1 MSNKPGSIINY
12 RNWRMIMP
20 EDIISLIQENV
31 IKGRMTKDDEGID
44 EEIVGQPG
52 VAELVEKALA
62 SGLSIKDIITK
73 GLSGGMNIVG
83 QKFEAGEYFIPD
95 MLASAQAVGAA
106 MEILE
111 PYLAESGVNVKGKV
125 IVATVKDDLHD
136 IGKNIVSVLLRGAGY
151 TVKDLGNNVS
161 TQVIVD
167 AVKEEKPQFLGL
179 SALLTSTM
187 AGMAEVIQMLEQNGI
202 RDQVKI
208 IVGGA
213 PVSEE
218 FAKSIGADGYGED
231 GFQAVAVVEALASG
245 TEN

>member
-1 MSNKPGSIINY
+1 
-12 RNWRMIMP
+12 MP
-20 EDIISLIQENV
+20 EDTISLIQEN
-31 IKGRMTKDDEGID
+31 IIQGRVTRDDEGMD
-44 EEIVGQPG
+44 EGMVGQPG
-52 VAELVEKALA
+52 VTELVEKALA

-83 QKFEAGEYFIPD
+83 QKFEAEEYFIPD

-111 PYLAESGVNVKGKV
+111 PYLAGSGVNAKGKI

-136 IGKNIVSVLLRGAGY
+136 IGKNIVSILLRGAGY
-151 TVKDLGNNVS
+151 TVKDLGNNVDI
-161 TQVIVD
+161 QVIVD
-167 AVKEEKPQFLGL
+167 AVREEKPQFLGL

-187 AGMAEVIQMLEQNGI
+187 ACMADVIQMLEENGL

-208 IVGGA
+208 VVGGA

-218 FAKSIGADGYGED
+218 FAKSIGADGYGAD
-231 GFQAVAVVEALASG
+231 GFQAIAVVEALSSG

>member
-1 MSNKPGSIINY
+1 
-12 RNWRMIMP
+12 MIMT
-20 EDIISLIQENV
+20 EDIIGLIQENV
-31 IKGRMTKDDEGID
+31 IQGRMTKDDEGIN
-44 EEIVGQPG
+44 EGMIGQPG
-52 VAELVEKALA
+52 VTELIEQGLA

-111 PYLAESGVNVKGKV
+111 PYLAGSGVNVKGKI

-151 TVKDLGNNVS
+151 NVKDLGNNVS
-161 TQVIVD
+161 TQAIVD

-187 AGMAEVIQMLEQNGI
+187 ARMTEVIQTLEQNGL
-202 RDQVKI
+202 REQVKI

-213 PVSEE
+213 PLSEE
-218 FAKSIGADGYGED
+218 FAKSIGADGYGAD